1 MEHVLG
7 SSRLR
12 PALSLVLW
20 LDNGLPVSTVSFA
33 QTPSFRD
40 ARHNTPWD
48 PLFFSFSF

>member
-20 LDNGLPVSTVSFA
+20 LDNGLHVSFA